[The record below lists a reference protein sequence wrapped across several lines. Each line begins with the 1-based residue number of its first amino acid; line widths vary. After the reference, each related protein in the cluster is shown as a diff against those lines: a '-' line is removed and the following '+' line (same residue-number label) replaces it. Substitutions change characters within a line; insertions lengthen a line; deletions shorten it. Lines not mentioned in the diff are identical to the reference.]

1 MEMAGVRSFMQSP
14 NISKFVETA
23 RAVTRIPTITSA
35 SIRNVRP
42 FESASLSATGAA
54 FATTSSASAV
64 SSSSMAVW
72 AAARAARSSEAPRR
86 VSTTSTSSFTSPQLL
101 EIRCTF
107 SQKDPDR
114 NGGEKSS
121 FIKYFSLIGFPA
133 APNIFTWQTL
143 SESAPQELPSNES
156 FSVES
161 GSGEENAVIRNL
173 KSEKGFLALFTSSF
187 VSLLVNLNK
196 ALKSFFNF

>member
-64 SSSSMAVW
+64 SSSMAVW

-121 FIKYFSLIGFPA
+121 FVKYFSLIGFPA

-187 VSLLVNLNK
+187 VSLLVNLIK
-196 ALKSFFNF
+196 ALKSFVNF